1 MKPFTYT
8 LLELLQ
14 RADEALRLE
23 RLKSQPRKDSLMQLA
38 LRKARLSSRLR
49 RSLSMSTP
57 AWS

>member
-8 LLELLQ
+8 LMVLLQ

-23 RLKSQPRKDSLMQLA
+23 RLKSRPRKDLLMQLA

-49 RSLSMSTP
+49 RSLTMTTP